1 MKNKI
6 FKFFLTIFIISFS
19 VSSCGD
25 STASTDKFAQNSINQ
40 KLFTRIFFFALI
52 IRIILSWI
60 KISPYNPISRIT
72 YQITEPVLGKIR
84 QYVKPFGMFDFSPMI
99 AIIGMQIPVS
109 YTHLTLPTKA

>member
-1 MKNKI
+1 MNI
-6 FKFFLTIFIISFS
+6 YILISNIIS
-19 VSSCGD
+19 
-25 STASTDKFAQNSINQ
+25 I
-40 KLFTRIFFFALI
+40 FTQLFFFALI

-99 AIIGMQIPVS
+99 TIIGMQI
-109 YTHLTLPTKA
+109 LEIIANRILMFFAN